1 MTPDPLLSQSYL
13 SVSQLKPKYYILAN
27 ALKIGC
33 ADRSQALSSAHESAS
48 WSTCG
53 LCGLFYL
60 RALGS
65 CSGGLLFRQRLWC
78 ALILSVV
85 RRLLRLSWLRVLQL
99 LPELLRLRLGR
110 LLSALVEASVSW
122 PLVRVGRAPLARW
135 WLAWRRM
142 GWPSLTLSLGYDVPE
157 SFSTA
162 PTRAA
167 RLSLQ
172 RSGVISLA
180 KCASPSRN
188 LNIVRTMFDPKGR
201 NHRCPQFCR
210 ISPRIG
216 RRFSNSTS
224 TPAISISHRRQ
235 SSDAGD
241 LRPRRSSANVL
252 VAA

>member
-99 LPELLRLRLGR
+99 LPELLRLWLGR
-110 LLSALVEASVSW
+110 VLPALVEASLLRWVLW
-122 PLVRVGRAPLARW
+122 PMAWVGPPLARW
-135 WLAWRRM
+135 WLAWPRM
-142 GWPSLTLSLGYDVPE
+142 ARPSLTRSLG
-157 SFSTA
+157 
-162 PTRAA
+162 
-167 RLSLQ
+167 
-172 RSGVISLA
+172 
-180 KCASPSRN
+180 
-188 LNIVRTMFDPKGR
+188 
-201 NHRCPQFCR
+201 
-210 ISPRIG
+210 
-216 RRFSNSTS
+216 
-224 TPAISISHRRQ
+224 
-235 SSDAGD
+235 
-241 LRPRRSSANVL
+241 
-252 VAA
+252 

>member
-65 CSGGLLFRQRLWC
+65 CSGGLLFRQRLLC

-85 RRLLRLSWLRVLQL
+85 RRLLRLSWLRVLRL
-99 LPELLRLRLGR
+99 LPELLRLWLGR
-110 LLSALVEASVSW
+110 VLPALVEASVLRRVLW
-122 PLVRVGRAPLARW
+122 PMARVGRTPLARW

-142 GWPSLTLSLGYDVPE
+142 AWPSLTLSLGHDAQG

-162 PTRAA
+162 PTHAA
-167 RLSLQ
+167 RL
-172 RSGVISLA
+172 GGIGHA
-180 KCASPSRN
+180 A
-188 LNIVRTMFDPKGR
+188 I
-201 NHRCPQFCR
+201 RCD
-210 ISPRIG
+210 IG
-216 RRFSNSTS
+216 SKIRVT
-224 TPAISISHRRQ
+224 
-235 SSDAGD
+235 
-241 LRPRRSSANVL
+241 
-252 VAA
+252 